1 MRVRIRVAQREEAL
15 EALARAVRVR
25 RVRAVPGGVELEL
38 RARDFRALRK
48 ALRGRGARLHILEKR
63 GCARLRLWARR
74 HAALIMA
81 GAVML
86 LLLYGTSNLV
96 LRVEVS
102 GEKDARQER
111 EMRAFLAE
119 MGLRP
124 GVWAGSVDK
133 SGIAEAV
140 RRAFPGLSYAGVQ
153 RLGFGGMELRVV
165 QAEPAPDVYDKSARV
180 DVVAASGGLVTRVV
194 TIAGEALVAP
204 GDTVVPGQVLI
215 RGTEEM
221 PHAAGEVT
229 ARIWAEGSGEAPLF
243 ASEEKETG
251 RAFTETYLASSF
263 GRFPAEE
270 AVPYA
275 SYKEE
280 EEGEEV
286 LGGLFYPLRL
296 VRRRVAETEVRTQRR
311 DVRVVRQE
319 AEARAL
325 HQALEKLP
333 GGASP
338 VDKRVEYSMI
348 EQGTL
353 RAAATLEAVMQIGRE
368 ESAAD

>member
-1 MRVRIRVAQREEAL
+1 MFSIFSSGIRPVQRKNATAQLPFRPMEQPPAQVVL
-15 EALARAVRVR
+15 PLTGPGMAD
-25 RVRAVPGGVELEL
+25 AVP
-38 RARDFRALRK
+38 
-48 ALRGRGARLHILEKR
+48 
-63 GCARLRLWARR
+63 
-74 HAALIMA
+74 
-81 GAVML
+81 
-86 LLLYGTSNLV
+86 
-96 LRVEVS
+96 
-102 GEKDARQER
+102 
-111 EMRAFLAE
+111 
-119 MGLRP
+119 
-124 GVWAGSVDK
+124 
-133 SGIAEAV
+133 
-140 RRAFPGLSYAGVQ
+140 
-153 RLGFGGMELRVV
+153 
-165 QAEPAPDVYDKSARV
+165 
-180 DVVAASGGLVTRVV
+180 
-194 TIAGEALVAP
+194 LVAP

-229 ARIWAEGSGEAPLF
+229 ARVWAEGAGEAPLF
-243 ASEEKETG
+243 AAEERETG